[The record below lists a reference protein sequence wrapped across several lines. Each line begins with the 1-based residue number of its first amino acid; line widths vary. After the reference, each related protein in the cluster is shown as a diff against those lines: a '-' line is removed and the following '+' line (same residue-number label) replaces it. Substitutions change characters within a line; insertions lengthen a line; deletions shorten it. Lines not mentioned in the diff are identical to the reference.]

1 MRVALYEVESWEEP
15 FFREAL
21 PEDELLFTAEPL
33 KEGQLGSAGGEGG
46 TQGVEAL
53 SVFIHSDV
61 TREALAAFPDLRLVA
76 TRSTGY
82 DHIDLAACRERSIA
96 VANVPYYGENTVAEH
111 TFALILS
118 LSRNIHRA
126 YVRTIR
132 GDFSLEGL
140 RGFDLKG
147 KTIGVV
153 GAGRIGLHVI
163 RMARG
168 FGMEALAYDLRQD
181 PFMAEVIGFRYVPL
195 PELLAESDIISLHA
209 PLLPSTQHLINK
221 ENIRQVKRGAL
232 LINTSRGGLVD
243 TDALFQGLEDGVLGG
258 AGLDVLEGEEFLME
272 EGYNVG
278 KSYTREALKTLVQNQ
293 ALLHREDVVITP
305 HNAFNSREAARRI
318 IGTTAENLRRFAAGE
333 PVNLLKS

>member
-1 MRVALYEVESWEEP
+1 MRVAFYEVEPWEEQL
-15 FFREAL
+15 FREEL
-21 PEDELLFTAEPL
+21 PGYELVFRAEPL
-33 KEGQLGSAGGEGG
+33 KEEEPGAGGEDLG
-46 TQGVEAL
+46 QGIEAL
-53 SVFIHSDV
+53 SVFIHSDL
-61 TREALAAFPDLRLVA
+61 TRQVLARFPDLRLVA

-82 DHIDLAACRERSIA
+82 DHIDLEACKERGIA
-96 VANVPYYGENTVAEH
+96 VSNVPYYGENTVAEH

-126 YVRTIR
+126 YLRTIR

-163 RMARG
+163 GMAKG
-168 FGMEALAYDLRQD
+168 FGMEALAFDPKQD
-181 PFMAEVIGFRYVPL
+181 HFLAEVIGFRYVSL
-195 PELLAESDIISLHA
+195 AELLAQSDIISLHA

-221 ENIRQVKRGAL
+221 ENIRQVKPGAL
-232 LINTSRGGLVD
+232 LINTSRGGLVE
-243 TDALFQGLEDGVLGG
+243 TDALFQGLEEGILAG

-272 EGYNVG
+272 EGYRVG
-278 KSYTREALKTLVQNQ
+278 KSYTREALKTIVQNQ

-318 IGTTAENLRRFAAGE
+318 IGTTAENLRRFAAGD
-333 PVNLLKS
+333 PVNLVKG